1 MAKDNLSNQGK
12 DRQYTTENIEDV
24 RKVQEKLKETKGYV
38 KPPIPEGA
46 TKTKVTFTRDMAL
59 ALVFV
64 YRFYKFHPQAK
75 EGQYYPKKD
84 LFAEMKQNLG
94 KEMTDK
100 ITRSFMRL
108 KYWDCLVPMP
118 TSPDEVIYKKGW
130 WGITDNGIKFIQ
142 KDIGLPKYA
151 YVYNDFAYDHEIVP
165 LMITDLVPEKELKE
179 LLSL

>member
-1 MAKDNLSNQGK
+1 MENKNKKNNSKDQYSTDNIK
-12 DRQYTTENIEDV
+12 DV
-24 RKVQEKLKETKGYV
+24 LKVQEKLKDTDGYIR
-38 KPPIPEGA
+38 PHIPEG
-46 TKTKVTFTRDMAL
+46 TKLTEVVFTRDMAL
-59 ALVFV
+59 ALVFI

-94 KEMTDK
+94 KEMTSK

-108 KYWDCLVPMP
+108 KYWDCIVPMP
-118 TSPDEVIYKKGW
+118 TSKDEVIYKKGW
-130 WGITDNGIKFIQ
+130 WGITDNGVKFIQ

-151 YVYNDFAYDHEIVP
+151 EVYNDFAYNHRIIP
-165 LMITDLVPEKELKE
+165 IMITDLVPEEELKE